1 MHNSKVHSEQ
11 EEMKNIHKDIWRNS
25 STFFHRKFTR
35 SNVTIGA
42 CNRRHRFSPPCCD
55 GCGFKDSSKPKVSNM
70 CLVVSIKKYVVW
82 FHVPVHNLWQ
92 TVMVQVLQTLQNKKW
107 IQFFISLLKLSSCWP
122 SQYTDHVLPMYIWD
136 CREISKTTLW
146 R

>member
-1 MHNSKVHSEQ
+1 
-11 EEMKNIHKDIWRNS
+11 
-25 STFFHRKFTR
+25 
-35 SNVTIGA
+35 
-42 CNRRHRFSPPCCD
+42 
-55 GCGFKDSSKPKVSNM
+55 M